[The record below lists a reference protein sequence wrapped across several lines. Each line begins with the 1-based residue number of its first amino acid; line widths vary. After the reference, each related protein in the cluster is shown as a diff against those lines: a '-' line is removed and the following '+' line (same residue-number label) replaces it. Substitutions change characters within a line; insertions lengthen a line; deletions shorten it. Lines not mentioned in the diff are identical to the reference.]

1 MQYEA
6 KNPDEY
12 IDQLEKDWRK
22 DKLEKVR
29 AMIKTSGP
37 DLKEGIEYKML
48 SYSNGEQTIFHL
60 NAQKAYVSL
69 YVGNIDKVRNT
80 EHLLKGFDMGKG
92 CIRIKKK
99 NDLSET
105 KLDKF
110 ISEAINFWNEGGNV
124 GC

>member
-12 IDQLEKDWRK
+12 LEQLENDWRK
-22 DKLEKVR
+22 DKLMEIR
-29 AMIKTSGP
+29 EMIKSSGP

-48 SYSNGEQTIFHL
+48 CYSKEDQSIFHL

-69 YVGNIDKVRNT
+69 YVGNIDKVGNT

-92 CIRIKKK
+92 CIRIKKN

-105 KLDKF
+105 QLDKF
-110 ISEAINFWNEGGNV
+110 ISEAIDFWNQSGNID
-124 GC
+124 C